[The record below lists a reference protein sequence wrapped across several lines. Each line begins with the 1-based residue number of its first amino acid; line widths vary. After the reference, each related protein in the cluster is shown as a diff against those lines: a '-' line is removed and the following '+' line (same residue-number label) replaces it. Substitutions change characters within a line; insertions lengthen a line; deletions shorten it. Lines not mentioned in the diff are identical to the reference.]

1 MIAGQKDPVCSY
13 KVTKHKEIQ
22 EQKKSVKKM
31 NKKEQLKNQI
41 KKDKELARIKFALI
55 TGV

>member
-1 MIAGQKDPVCSY
+1 MSTGQKDPVCSY
-13 KVTKHKEIQ
+13 KVTKHKEI
-22 EQKKSVKKM
+22 KKM

-41 KKDKELARIKFALI
+41 KRDKELVRIKFALI